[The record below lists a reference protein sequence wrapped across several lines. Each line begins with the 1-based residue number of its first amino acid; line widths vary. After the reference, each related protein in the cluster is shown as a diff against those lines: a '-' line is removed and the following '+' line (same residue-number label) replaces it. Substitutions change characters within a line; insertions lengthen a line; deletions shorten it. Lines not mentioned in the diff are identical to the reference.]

1 MVRQPAAPTSASRAA
16 VGNFSTP
23 HDSVP
28 LSLRDRSIVA
38 GSCRSFETEDFAYA
52 VKAMALKEMHS
63 RIKLMIAAVVGRCG
77 KWRTLWR
84 VMTKPGQL

>member
-1 MVRQPAAPTSASRAA
+1 MVRPPWAPTSASRAV
-16 VGNFSTP
+16 VGNFSAP
-23 HDSVP
+23 HGSVP
-28 LSLRDRSIVA
+28 LSLWDRSIVV

-52 VKAMALKEMHS
+52 VKAMALEEMHS
-63 RIKLMIAAVVGRCG
+63 RIKLMIAAVVGRRG